1 MFDDCL
7 RKIWVVLLS
16 IPLVFSLCACGNKGV
31 DENKNTKKESTKVE
45 ASVETDKTD
54 ETDDATEEKDDEQAK
69 VEEEKEQEAAK
80 GEFVPVDISFTF
92 DGTEFKL
99 PSTVGAFV
107 DAGWKPTVTSSDK
120 LGFSKNND
128 DDSII
133 VHIHEMNTEN
143 FKDSVIDSVFI
154 NKNSFAEKP
163 VELLIDGLKF
173 REATLEEVVAKYGE
187 PDEKKTSDSNYV
199 TINYA
204 KSNLQFVFNAEN
216 QLVTFLY
223 EYEME

>member
-1 MFDDCL
+1 MKKL
-7 RKIWVVLLS
+7 LVLSLS
-16 IPLVFSLCACGNKGV
+16 LVMILGLCACGNKGV
-31 DENKNTKKESTKVE
+31 SNKKDEKDNTKVE
-45 ASVETDKTD
+45 TSVETDKTD
-54 ETDDATEEKDDEQAK
+54 DADDATEEKDDEQAK
-69 VEEEKEQEAAK
+69 VEEEKEQETVK
-80 GEFVPVDISFTF
+80 EEFVPVDITFTF

-133 VHIHEMNTEN
+133 VHIGGINTEN
-143 FKDSVIDSVFI
+143 FNESVIDSIFI

-173 REATLEEVVAKYGE
+173 REATLEEVVAEYGE

-199 TINYA
+199 TINYT

>member
-1 MFDDCL
+1 MKKLLVVGLCL
-7 RKIWVVLLS
+7 SMILG
-16 IPLVFSLCACGNKGV
+16 LCACGSKDVSNDKNK
-31 DENKNTKKESTKVE
+31 DKENTKVE
-45 ASVETDKTD
+45 TSVET
-54 ETDDATEEKDDEQAK
+54 EDDVENVTEEKDDVQTE
-69 VEEEKEQEAAK
+69 VEEEKEQEAVK
-80 GEFVPVDISFTF
+80 EEFVPVDITFTF

-143 FKDSVIDSVFI
+143 FKDSVIDSIFI

-163 VELLIDGLKF
+163 VDLLIDGLKF

-187 PDEKKTSDSNYV
+187 PDEKETVSETGTTFISY
-199 TINYA
+199 T
-204 KSNLQFVFNAEN
+204 KSNLEFTFDAEN
-216 QLVTFLY
+216 KLVMFLY
-223 EYEME
+223 EYVVE

>member
-1 MFDDCL
+1 MKKLLVVGLCL
-7 RKIWVVLLS
+7 SMILG
-16 IPLVFSLCACGNKGV
+16 LCACGSKDVNNDKNK
-31 DENKNTKKESTKVE
+31 DKENTKVE
-45 ASVETDKTD
+45 TSVET
-54 ETDDATEEKDDEQAK
+54 EDDVENVTEEKDDVQTE
-69 VEEEKEQEAAK
+69 VEEEKEQEAVK
-80 GEFVPVDISFTF
+80 EEFVPVDITFTF

-143 FKDSVIDSVFI
+143 FKDSVIDSIFI

-163 VELLIDGLKF
+163 VDLLIDGLKF

-187 PDEKKTSDSNYV
+187 PDEKETVSETGTTFISY
-199 TINYA
+199 T
-204 KSNLQFVFNAEN
+204 KSNLEFTFDAEN
-216 QLVTFLY
+216 KLVMFLY
-223 EYEME
+223 EYVVE

>member
-1 MFDDCL
+1 MKKILVVGLCL
-7 RKIWVVLLS
+7 SMILG
-16 IPLVFSLCACGNKGV
+16 LCACGSKKTSDKK
-31 DENKNTKKESTKVE
+31 DEKENTKVE
-45 ASVETDKTD
+45 TSVET
-54 ETDDATEEKDDEQAK
+54 EDDTEDVTEEKDDVQTE
-69 VEEEKEQEAAK
+69 VEEEKEQETVK
-80 GEFVPVDISFTF
+80 EKFVPVDITFTF

-143 FKDSVIDSVFI
+143 FKDSVIDSIFI

-163 VELLIDGLKF
+163 VDLLIDGLKF

-187 PDEKKTSDSNYV
+187 PDEKETVSETGTTFISY
-199 TINYA
+199 I
-204 KSNLQFVFNAEN
+204 KSNLEFTFDAEN
-216 QLVTFLY
+216 KLVMFLY
-223 EYEME
+223 EYVVE

>member
-1 MFDDCL
+1 MKKLLVVGLCL
-7 RKIWVVLLS
+7 SMILG
-16 IPLVFSLCACGNKGV
+16 LCACGSKDANNDKNK
-31 DENKNTKKESTKVE
+31 DKENTKVE
-45 ASVETDKTD
+45 TSVET
-54 ETDDATEEKDDEQAK
+54 EDDTENVTEEKDDMQTE
-69 VEEEKEQEAAK
+69 VEEEKEQEAVK
-80 GEFVPVDISFTF
+80 EEFVPVDITFTF

-107 DAGWKPTVTSSDK
+107 DAEWKPTVTSSDK

-143 FKDSVIDSVFI
+143 FKDSVIDSIFI

-163 VELLIDGLKF
+163 VDLLIDGLKF

-187 PDEKKTSDSNYV
+187 PDEKETVSETGTTFISY
-199 TINYA
+199 T
-204 KSNLQFVFNAEN
+204 KSNLEFTFDAEN
-216 QLVTFLY
+216 KLVMFLY
-223 EYEME
+223 EYVVE